1 MRNLSR
7 QVVRLL
13 ERAQAGD
20 ALEVRT
26 LACSL
31 LRESTGDPADGPAC
45 YHFVNVVTY
54 IAEADPPGALA
65 ALEPMLAA
73 AQRDGEGGWQ
83 ACALASRA
91 TERLKLGKSDPAAYD
106 IDAALRD
113 LVAAEQL
120 TVGEPDQ
127 VAAVNAAIGIAIG
140 WYELRLYEL
149 VEPQFR
155 AAHAMSAADRDQNA
169 NCSMWL
175 FNLAELHLRWTLE
188 LYQVGQVAAAEGH
201 TAEAERYALQAAAE
215 ASGADAGTWRDMA
228 LLAAACARA
237 DRHDPAGAVAEIERL
252 LPILRERGINPAALA
267 YCRPFYGV
275 ALSRS
280 GHPEEALRVLAD
292 AVAELPPEAD
302 WLVTASTHRT
312 HAVMLARL
320 GSGDAGSPLAY
331 GDALAATLWLQRQQT
346 LNAAQTV
353 RDLEALRAQHEQVA
367 RAADLDPLTGIA
379 NRRAFDRA
387 IEQARGRATVLI
399 IDTDKFKQIN
409 DTQGHA
415 AGDATLR
422 AIAGALAAQVREQDL
437 IARLGGDEFGALLG
451 GVGSGTGAEI
461 AHRMVRAVREL
472 PDCPATVSI
481 GVADGPALELSDALI
496 RADAAMYQV
505 KRSGGDGVQLCGVTP
520 AARAA

>member
-1 MRNLSR
+1 MVDLSR
-7 QVVRLL
+7 QVMRLL

-26 LACSL
+26 LAESL
-31 LRESTGDPADGPAC
+31 LRERTGDPADGPAC
-45 YHFVNVVTY
+45 YHFVYAVTY
-54 IAEADPPGALA
+54 IAEVDTAGALS

-73 AQRDGEGGWQ
+73 AERDGERGWQ
-83 ACALASRA
+83 ACALATRA
-91 TERLKLGKSDPAAYD
+91 TARLKLSAADPATYD

-120 TVGEPDQ
+120 ATGEPDP
-127 VAAVNAAIGIAIG
+127 VAAVNAAVNIAIG

-155 AAHAMSAADRDQNA
+155 AAHAMSTADREQNA

-175 FNLAELHLRWTLE
+175 YNLAELHLRWALE
-188 LYQVGQVAAAEGH
+188 FYQIGQVQAAEGH
-201 TAEAERYALQAAAE
+201 TAQAEEYALQAAAE
-215 ASGADAGTWRDMA
+215 VSGAEAGTWRDMA

-237 DRHDPAGAVAEIERL
+237 DRHDPAGGAAEIERL
-252 LPILRERGINPAALA
+252 LPILRKRGINPAWVA
-267 YCRPFYGV
+267 YCQPFYGV

-280 GHPEEALRVLAD
+280 GHPDEALQVLEH
-292 AVAELPPEAD
+292 AVAELPAEGD

-312 HAVMLARL
+312 YAVMLVKS
-320 GSGDAGSPLAY
+320 GSRDAASTLAY
-331 GDALAATLWLQRQQT
+331 CDALAGTLWLQRQQT
-346 LNAAQTV
+346 LNAAGTI
-353 RDLEALRAQHEQVA
+353 RDLETLRAQHEQVA
-367 RAADLDPLTGIA
+367 RAAELDPLTGIA

-387 IEQARGRATVLI
+387 LEQARGRATVLV

-409 DTQGHA
+409 DTRGHA
-415 AGDATLR
+415 AGDAALR
-422 AIAGALAAQVREQDL
+422 AIAGALAAHVREHDL

-451 GVGSGTGAEI
+451 GAGSGTGAEI
-461 AHRMVRAVREL
+461 AQRMVRAVRDL
-472 PDCPATVSI
+472 PGCPATVRI

-505 KRSGGDGVQLCGVTP
+505 KRSGGDGVEVSD
-520 AARAA
+520 AASTTRAA

>member
-1 MRNLSR
+1 MSR
-7 QVVRLL
+7 QVVHLL

-20 ALEVRT
+20 ALEVRAVAIDL
-26 LACSL
+26 LAA
-31 LRESTGDPADGPAC
+31 DPCAAH
-45 YHFVNVVTY
+45 HFVNVVTY
-54 IAEADPPGALA
+54 IAEADPSGSLA

-73 AQRDGEGGWQ
+73 AVREGSRGWQ
-83 ACALASRA
+83 ACALGTRA
-91 TERLKLGKSDPAAYD
+91 AERLKLGASDPAGYD
-106 IDAALRD
+106 IDASLRD
-113 LVAAEQL
+113 LVAAERL
-120 TVGEPDQ
+120 TSGGSDP
-127 VAAVNAAIGIAIG
+127 VAAVNAAVAIAIG

-155 AAHAMSAADRDQNA
+155 AAHAMSAADREQNG

-175 FNLAELHLRWTLE
+175 FNLAEMHLRWALE
-188 LYQVGQVAAAEGH
+188 LYQVGQVEAAESH
-201 TAEAERYALQAAAE
+201 TATAEKYALQAADE
-215 ASGADAGTWRDMA
+215 ASGADAATWRDMA

-237 DRHDPAGAVAEIERL
+237 DRHDPGGAARSISRL
-252 LPILRERGINPAALA
+252 MPLLQDRGISPALLA

-280 GHPEEALRVLAD
+280 GHSDEALAVMRQ

-312 HAVMLARL
+312 YAVLL
-320 GSGDAGSPLAY
+320 TKAGSPDARSTLAY

-346 LNAAQTV
+346 LHAAETI
-353 RDLEALRAQHEQVA
+353 RDLEALRARHEQVA

-387 IEQARGRATVLI
+387 VEEARGRATVLV

-409 DTQGHA
+409 DTRGHA
-415 AGDATLR
+415 AGDDALR
-422 AIAGALAAQVREQDL
+422 AIASALAAQAREEDL
-437 IARLGGDEFGALLG
+437 IARLGGDEFGALLP
-451 GVGSGTGAEI
+451 GVGSATGAEI
-461 AHRMVRAVREL
+461 ARRMVRAVREL

-481 GVADGPALELSDALI
+481 GVADGPALELRDTLI
-496 RADAAMYQV
+496 RADAAMYAV
-505 KRSGGDGVQLCGVTP
+505 KRSGGDGVEVCASGT